1 MLFRN
6 CVLFITINHDFLGQ
20 SLKPQLSWALK
31 YLTDK
36 QTWDFATGQY
46 NWCETIHKQAI
57 EPAQCHV
64 VAKQQWIFWVRKLI
78 RCGDWLALAFRGHP
92 ASSQK
97 SIWRSRT
104 HEFLLGKVE
113 RGWIP
118 FFADCFSAIDG
129 LSLRICILNYAHFLE
144 PIITYNYWQRR
155 S

>member
-1 MLFRN
+1 MVGDPIILIHVPRQHGCSPRHLVQNPFADHRVRMPSVLSAQKSMAMTGYDWSLWIKTLMGN
-6 CVLFITINHDFLGQ
+6 TCYLEIVSLFIIINHDFFWQ

-78 RCGDWLALAFRGHP
+78 RCGEWLALAF
-92 ASSQK
+92 
-97 SIWRSRT
+97 
-104 HEFLLGKVE
+104 
-113 RGWIP
+113 
-118 FFADCFSAIDG
+118 
-129 LSLRICILNYAHFLE
+129 N
-144 PIITYNYWQRR
+144 
-155 S
+155 